1 MKPQRSRV
9 IIFAILLLTS
19 ILPFATCGFISPAP
33 LKISVSNWVGYTPLF
48 YIQEKGWMKEEIR
61 FMTVSSLMESEKL
74 FQAGMTDGFAGTQF
88 EFLQGRTV
96 SQTLEPALLISRSN
110 GGDGIVSNLTLEGL
124 RKADREIT
132 VYLEIQTVNN
142 SLFSSFIKEYRLEG
156 IRFRKVNRNQADI
169 AAMKPTAD
177 PCVLVTYEPYKTE
190 LVKNGFI
197 EIASTRDVN
206 LLVLD
211 ALFVESRVFD
221 HREASLIKLKGC
233 LLRAIG
239 VIRTDPREFYETV
252 QPYLGKQTY
261 PEFMDSLKG
270 LEWIADGIT
279 EDLRASLVKNGI
291 PLERIAQ

>member
-1 MKPQRSRV
+1 MGKKMNRA
-9 IIFAILLLTS
+9 IIIAILLLAS
-19 ILPFATCGFISPAP
+19 ILPCATCSFISPEP

-48 YIQEKGWMKEEIR
+48 YIQEKGWMKDEIR

-124 RKADREIT
+124 RKANRDIT

-156 IRFRKVNRNQADI
+156 ARFRKVNRNQVDI
-169 AAMKPTAD
+169 AAMRPTAD

-197 EIASTRDVN
+197 EIASTRDVK
-206 LLVLD
+206 LLILD
-211 ALFVESRVFD
+211 ALFVEKRAFD
-221 HREASLIKLKGC
+221 HREASLGKLKEC

-239 VIRTDPREFYETV
+239 AIRADPREFYETV
-252 QPYLGKQTY
+252 QPYLGNQTY
-261 PEFMDSLKG
+261 QEFMDSLKG
-270 LEWIADGIT
+270 LEWIADGIS
-279 EDLRASLVKNGI
+279 EELRASLIKNGI
-291 PLERIAQ
+291 PLERIGP